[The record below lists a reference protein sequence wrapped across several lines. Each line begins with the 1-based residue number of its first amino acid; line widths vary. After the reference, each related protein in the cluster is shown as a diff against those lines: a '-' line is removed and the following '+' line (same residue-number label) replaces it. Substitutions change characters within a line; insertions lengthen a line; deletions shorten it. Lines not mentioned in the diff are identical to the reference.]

1 MVFLLRP
8 KTHHARRFLIAT
20 AVLFAFV
27 ASWHLWPSG
36 AVPAIAPAASSPDG
50 GVDTG
55 LWVQLHEASGRPQ
68 PRVAVLVN
76 SRPVAYFR
84 TEEVA
89 VPVNPE
95 DLLEIDGSR
104 VAQVLFFSVTAVGD
118 AVLVPS
124 PGTYAATWRSIAIVG
139 RVQIR
144 RPDAVAVLF
153 LARRGPDFVLVPVKR
168 ALPPAAGNQDVLEQ
182 ALTTALT
189 ALFAGPTGSEQKEG
203 IFTLLPPGTTL
214 HRVDVE
220 GDVAYVD
227 VDGRAES
234 GAVPATLNLRLA
246 EIVGTVLEFPAVRE
260 VVLLVDGEM
269 VGPERPF
276 GAGGPTPDR
285 LNRAWLP
292 LPIERPLPAA
302 GP

>member
-1 MVFLLRP
+1 LLRP
-8 KTHHARRFLIAT
+8 KTHQARRLFVAA

-27 ASWHLWPSG
+27 ASWHLWPGG
-36 AVPAIAPAASSPDG
+36 AVPAMAPAPETKPSDG
-50 GVDTG
+50 GLDTG
-55 LWVQLHEASGRPQ
+55 LWVQLHETSGRPQ

-84 TEEVA
+84 TEDAA
-89 VPVNPE
+89 VQVNPE
-95 DLLEIDGSR
+95 DLIEIDGTR

-144 RPDAVAVLF
+144 RPDTVAVLF
-153 LARRGPDFVLVPVKR
+153 LARRGLDFVLVPVKR
-168 ALPPAAGNQDVLEQ
+168 VLPPAAGNQDVLEQ
-182 ALTTALT
+182 AITTALA
-189 ALFAGPTGSEQKEG
+189 ALLAGPTQAEQKEG

-220 GDVAYVD
+220 GDVAYLD
-227 VDGRAES
+227 IDGRAES
-234 GAVPATLNLRLA
+234 GAVPETLSLRLA

-260 VVLLVDGEM
+260 VVLMVDGEI

-276 GAGGPTPDR
+276 GAGGPAPDR

-292 LPIERPLPAA
+292 VPVERPLPAV